1 MLNKV
6 AQKIKKGVQEVP
18 IEIGR
23 FMAHQYPDFIT
34 NNQLERLQD
43 EVPVFM
49 FHTIYPALFKQQ
61 LEYLKINQYQTLDL
75 KTFMAFLQGEIELK
89 NPSVLLT
96 VDDGE
101 KSWYE
106 VAYPLLKEYGFHGI
120 GFLVPSYIK
129 EKPEPAQGKSWLS
142 WPEVV
147 EMEKSGVFEFQS
159 HSYYHG
165 KIFTE
170 PKVIDFFNPDYP
182 NNLGMQTPWIND
194 QGSYTNHL
202 QWGTPIYESA
212 ARLKGKR
219 RYFDPPQIRESCVN
233 WVKSQGGIEV
243 FRRANWK
250 QQLQAVYDQAQKQ
263 NGWGKYE
270 SEQEQKEQILL
281 DLTQAKNH
289 ISERLNKPIQHLCY
303 PWGQGSELAVK
314 LSQEAGYLSNF
325 WGAIP
330 ERSTN
335 RKGDSPFYTP
345 RIKDDYL
352 MRLPGEGRKPLWKI
366 FKDKLNRR
374 VQNLDLY

>member
-1 MLNKV
+1 MLNQV
-6 AQKIKKGVQEVP
+6 TQKIKKGFQEVP

-23 FMAHQYPDFIT
+23 FVSHQYPDFIT

-49 FHTIYPALFKQQ
+49 FHTIYPNLFKQQ

-75 KTFMAFLQGEIELK
+75 KTFIAFLKGEVELK
-89 NPSVLLT
+89 QPSVLIT

-106 VAYPLLKEYGFHGI
+106 VAYPLLKEYGFHAV
-120 GFLVPSYIK
+120 GFLVPFYIK
-129 EKPEPAQGKSWLS
+129 EKPESAQGKSWLS
-142 WPEVV
+142 WPEVI
-147 EMEKSGVFEFQS
+147 EMEKSGVFEFES

-182 NNLGMQTPWIND
+182 NSLGMQTPWINY
-194 QGSYTNHL
+194 QGSYTNQL
-202 QWGTPIYESA
+202 PLGTPIYENA

-219 RYFDPPQIRESCVN
+219 RYFDPPEIRETCIN
-233 WVKSQGGIEV
+233 WVKDQGGVEV
-243 FRRANWK
+243 FKRSNWR
-250 QQLQAVYDQAQKQ
+250 QQLQRVYQEAQEQ
-263 NGWGKYE
+263 NELADYE

-281 DLTQAKNH
+281 DLGPAKNH
-289 ISERLNKPIQHLCY
+289 LSERLNKPIEHLCY
-303 PWGQGSELAVK
+303 PWGQGSELSVK
-314 LSQEAGYLSNF
+314 LSQEIGYISNF
-325 WGAIP
+325 WDSIP
-330 ERSTN
+330 QRSTN
-335 RKGDSPFYTP
+335 QKGDSPLYTP

-352 MRLPGEGRKPLWKI
+352 MRLPGAGRKPLWKI

-374 VQNLDLY
+374 AKTIDLY